1 MLCIVTIDIADHTV
15 EIPINR
21 AFDWAVVLSDKM
33 WRAGKTQ
40 DRDNKVYTTG
50 AKDEDGVAHC
60 LL

>member
-1 MLCIVTIDIADHTV
+1 MCRVLILQTTRLKFQLKI
-15 EIPINR
+15 INR
-21 AFDWAVVLSDKM
+21 AVVLSDKM
-33 WRAGKTQ
+33 WRAGKTP